1 MWWAIGLAWEGRDW
15 RGTAA
20 TLPLTGFP
28 EEPPQNRE
36 PQKLAFG
43 SDSLRFFIRFYG
55 VSSGSAEC
63 GAAPVPPLPSQP
75 DRLRSTCTAS
85 TSLRIF
91 VACAKPASGCA
102 GGCWRPAFGAAEDTA
117 AATEKEAH
125 MFERSEFMRFPSTP
139 LWLREPLSRGSVA
152 AGRQQPPARPC
163 PRAQRTQRTHSDQ
176 ACRIVTAD
184 MPGAPYT
191 CVYARRAPST

>member
-125 MFERSEFMRFPSTP
+125 MFERSEFMRFPSP
-139 LWLREPLSRGSVA
+139 PSCLREPRKGQRRCGSPTAPGTAASTSTKKKTCPDLSYPVH
-152 AGRQQPPARPC
+152 
-163 PRAQRTQRTHSDQ
+163 QRN
-176 ACRIVTAD
+176 
-184 MPGAPYT
+184 
-191 CVYARRAPST
+191 